1 MVARRSAWWCVLF
14 GGGCLAAGAA
24 IGRVWAGNWSAAAP
38 SSAIASQGLPSFA
51 DVVAAAQPAVV
62 AVRAHHG
69 GPGPTASSSDSRV
82 RDGSGFVCDTAGHV
96 LTCLHVVADAQ
107 AIEVQVPLHGVF
119 RGEVVGR
126 DRASDLAM
134 LRLLD
139 APSGLPC
146 LPFRSRPGLR
156 AGDWV
161 LALGNPMGFS
171 QTASAGL
178 VSFVGRQLPHSD
190 FGVTNDYLQLSVP
203 VHPGSSG
210 GPVLDQRGEVVG
222 VTTQEAAQAS
232 GIAFA
237 VPSQT
242 ARWCIAAM
250 LRADGGLV
258 RRGYLGIEF
267 TSRSPV
273 VGGRAGALIT
283 GVRAGEP
290 AAKAGVRRGDI
301 VVGIDGDPLAD
312 ARALQERIA
321 CAAPGTTIALQLLRD
336 GRIQDPVL
344 AVLGEVGPRR
354 LDEPN

>member
-1 MVARRSAWWCVLF
+1 MVPRRSAWWCVLF

-24 IGRVWAGNWSAAAP
+24 IGRVWAGSCSVAAPAAA
-38 SSAIASQGLPSFA
+38 AASQSLPSFA

-62 AVRAHHG
+62 AVRAHHAG
-69 GPGPTASSSDSRV
+69 TGATTGTAESRV
-82 RDGSGFVCDTAGHV
+82 RDGSGFVCDAAGHV

-107 AIEVQVPLHGVF
+107 AIDVQVPMLGVF
-119 RGEVVGR
+119 RAEVVGR
-126 DRASDLAM
+126 DRATDLAL
-134 LRLLD
+134 LRLRD
-139 APSGLPC
+139 APSDLPC
-146 LPFRSRPGLR
+146 LPFRSDPGLR

-161 LALGNPMGFS
+161 LALGNPMGFA

-190 FGVTNDYLQLSVP
+190 FRVTNDYLQLSVP

-210 GPVLDQRGEVVG
+210 GPVLDLRGEVVG
-222 VTTQEAAQAS
+222 VTTQAAAQAA

-237 VPSQT
+237 VPSHT
-242 ARWCIAAM
+242 ARWCAAAM
-250 LRADGGLV
+250 LRAEGGLV
-258 RRGYLGIEF
+258 RRGFLGIEF

-283 GVRAGEP
+283 GVMAGEP

-301 VVGIDGDPLAD
+301 VVGVDGDPLVD
-312 ARALQERIA
+312 ARALQERIV
-321 CAAPGTTIALQLLRD
+321 CAEPGTTIALQLLRD
-336 GRIQDPVL
+336 GRIHDPVL

>member
-1 MVARRSAWWCVLF
+1 MVPRRSAWWCVLF

-24 IGRVWAGNWSAAAP
+24 IGRVWAGCLPAPAP
-38 SSAIASQGLPSFA
+38 SAGSANHSLPSFA

-62 AVRAHHG
+62 AVRAQYAT
-69 GPGPTASSSDSRV
+69 TATGASTSAPRV
-82 RDGSGFVCDTAGHV
+82 RDGSGFVCDSAGHV

-107 AIEVQVPLHGVF
+107 AIEVQVPLRGVF
-119 RGEVVGR
+119 RGEVIGR
-126 DRASDLAM
+126 DRATDLAL
-134 LRLLD
+134 LRLQN
-139 APSGLPC
+139 APPNLPC
-146 LPFRSRPGLR
+146 LPFRSGPSLR

-161 LALGNPMGFS
+161 LALGNPVGFA

-190 FGVTNDYLQLSVP
+190 FGVTNDFLQLSVP

-210 GPVLDQRGEVVG
+210 GPVLDLHGEVVG
-222 VTTQEAAQAS
+222 VTTQAAAQAS

-237 VPSQT
+237 VPSHT
-242 ARWCIAAM
+242 ARWCTAAM
-250 LRADGGLV
+250 LRAEGGLV

-273 VGGRAGALIT
+273 VGGRPGALIT
-283 GVRAGEP
+283 GVKAGEP

-321 CAAPGTTIALQLLRD
+321 CAEPGTTIALQLLRD
-336 GRIQDPVL
+336 GLMQDPVL
-344 AVLGEVGPRR
+344 AVLGEVGPRP